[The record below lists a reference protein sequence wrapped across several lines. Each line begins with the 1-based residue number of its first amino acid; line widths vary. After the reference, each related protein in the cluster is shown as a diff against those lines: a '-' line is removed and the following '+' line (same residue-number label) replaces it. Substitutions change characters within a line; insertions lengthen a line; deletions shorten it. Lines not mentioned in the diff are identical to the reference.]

1 MSLCYLYL
9 PISSSLV
16 NWMTRWCKLETR
28 HHHNLVLTS
37 STAAC
42 FLGCL
47 KLNLCFQGLGGRFSG
62 PGVLNIVSGSRVA
75 LVAFSLLLL
84 FMPLYRSMAASS
96 ALAQTSMV
104 EMETGGKSTGLWRSP
119 EGFSFW
125 ENLWPGCLWLVLSA
139 RKVLVIINW
148 KNLQLMTSI
157 RMEIGRRL
165 KPHWE

>member
-1 MSLCYLYL
+1 MSLWYLYL

-28 HHHNLVLTS
+28 HHHNTVLTS

-104 EMETGGKSTGLWRSP
+104 EMETGGKSTGLWR
-119 EGFSFW
+119 FSSLG
-125 ENLWPGCLWLVLSA
+125 E
-139 RKVLVIINW
+139 
-148 KNLQLMTSI
+148 
-157 RMEIGRRL
+157 GRRQDL
-165 KPHWE
+165 VSEKICGPVVCDWFCLQGKFWSS